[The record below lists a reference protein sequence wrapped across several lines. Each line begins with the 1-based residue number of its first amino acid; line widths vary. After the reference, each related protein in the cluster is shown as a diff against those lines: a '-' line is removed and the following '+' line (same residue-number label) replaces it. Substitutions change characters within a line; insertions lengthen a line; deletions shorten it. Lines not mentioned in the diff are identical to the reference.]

1 MPKKRSARQRGKAHE
16 QARYEARKL
25 AREEGLREQHARL
38 VAERN
43 DDPRFVQ
50 RRQTED
56 GRTEISWNTE
66 TESGRHIS
74 GALREQLERF
84 REKFGREP
92 GPHDPIFFDP
102 DASEPTPLD
111 EDRHKAIL
119 TEAAADAAESGVD
132 PSFILAYRDL
142 GYMVTFENQHLF
154 SATEVQAW
162 QDAVR
167 AHRGDDEGTDEP
179 DQDELDLESFRT
191 DLKEGLEH
199 VIAAVLTE
207 RDAAPAMRLMQAFLD
222 HIEEDTD
229 GLLITGLFS
238 TLMGWLAGARE
249 HGIEPGEARQALDWI
264 RQHLGEAPYQA
275 ALVISGFI
283 GHAEA
288 PDITFNEAHETLD
301 VAFVPAMICL
311 AAAVVQVKS
320 AGDAYWLRQFDLGHS

>member
-1 MPKKRSARQRGKAHE
+1 M
-16 QARYEARKL
+16 
-25 AREEGLREQHARL
+25 
-38 VAERN
+38 
-43 DDPRFVQ
+43 
-50 RRQTED
+50 
-56 GRTEISWNTE
+56 
-66 TESGRHIS
+66 
-74 GALREQLERF
+74 
-84 REKFGREP
+84 
-92 GPHDPIFFDP
+92 
-102 DASEPTPLD
+102 D